1 MITNQRHEV
10 NGASALP
17 DVKDSLLPLEQ
28 FSNLDLILEFAESYT
43 ALLAKFSKKARQVYE
58 SSPKSDGNVRNWLMA
73 KAQEYDSRLKPI
85 NINPPLESRSN
96 HELLD
101 FIVMCESSE
110 VKNSRS

>member
-1 MITNQRHEV
+1 MTNHRQEV

-17 DVKDSLLPLEQ
+17 DVRDRLYPLEV
-28 FSNLDLILEFAESYT
+28 SSDSDLILEFAERYT
-43 ALLAKFSKKARQVYE
+43 VLLAEFSKKARQVYQP
-58 SSPKSDGNVRNWLMA
+58 SQKLNGSVRNWLVE

-85 NINPPLESRSN
+85 NINPPLESRTN